1 VSDLSQKAD
10 VLTEVAAILSG
21 NDEAGVVPTLVEL
34 GVRRAVKGLTEDQEA
49 RKNELRAFANNMRAE
64 LVKVLEVE
72 STAIA
77 RKIREGIQM
86 DLDKAG
92 ASAATLV
99 SNVNLAHSRPA
110 RVRWVV
116 IGMIIAGVLVAAGI
130 AIGRY
135 LR

>member
-1 VSDLSQKAD
+1 MSDLAKRGD
-10 VLTEVAAILSG
+10 VLAEVAAILSG
-21 NDEAGVVPTLVEL
+21 DDEAAVVPTLVEL
-34 GVRRAVKGLTEDQEA
+34 GVRRAVKDLTNDQET
-49 RKNELRAFANNMRAE
+49 RKTELRAFATEMRAE
-64 LVKVLEVE
+64 LVKSLEAE

-99 SNVNLAHSRPA
+99 ANVNLAHSRPA

-116 IGMIIAGVLVAAGI
+116 IGMLMAAVLVAAGI

-135 LR
+135 LK